1 MSRACT
7 EEEKRK
13 RKITV
18 ESTTIIPIKPN
29 QRRILCYCC
38 DEEKSYGHVSN
49 QISKKKKMVQIFK
62 KLKFIERNIR
72 MYTL

>member
-18 ESTTIIPIKPN
+18 ENTKIFPIKPN

-38 DEEKSYGHVSN
+38 DEEKNIGHVSYN
-49 QISKKKKMVQIFK
+49 
-62 KLKFIERNIR
+62 
-72 MYTL
+72 

>member
-18 ESTTIIPIKPN
+18 ENTKILPIKPN

-38 DEEKSYGHVSN
+38 DEEKNIGHVSYN
-49 QISKKKKMVQIFK
+49 
-62 KLKFIERNIR
+62 
-72 MYTL
+72 